1 MKTALW
7 FLGMTVLG
15 AGLVTGAVGCEL
27 GACDD
32 ESEPA
37 AADAG
42 AGAEETTGSESDE
55 DKEGC
60 VQFESLKKFVGTSE
74 TKQVSWATGGKVR
87 VDSRNGH
94 VVVKA
99 GSTADLVSVEFTPF
113 SWRGHTKKDQAV
125 AEIENK
131 LEKVADGDGSGG
143 AVIKTSR
150 KSGATSGLGADV
162 VVTLPSNFDGTL
174 EIEQDNG
181 SVEVQ
186 SVASA
191 AAIDLTN
198 TGAGDCE
205 IDGGPTVKSTKVTC
219 EFDIAVYNVADAVTI
234 RSTGLGDV
242 DVALA
247 SVAAGSGGG
256 SITADK
262 GSVNLTVPSADV
274 FSVQATASGTVDMG
288 TPPSGCQV
296 TEAASNSK
304 TLACGA
310 GGPNY
315 TVSAGADTAFEE
327 NVTVAYR

>member
-1 MKTALW
+1 MKTGLW

-15 AGLVTGAVGCEL
+15 AGLMTAAAGCEL
-27 GACDD
+27 GACED
-32 ESEPA
+32 EAEPA
-37 AADAG
+37 ASDAG
-42 AGAEETTGSESDE
+42 SGAEETEGNESSE

-87 VDSRNGH
+87 IDSRNGR

-99 GSTADLVSVEFTPF
+99 GSAADLISVEFTPF
-113 SWRGHTKKDQAV
+113 SWRGHTKRDEAV

-143 AVIKTSR
+143 ALVKTSR
-150 KSGATSGLGADV
+150 KSGSTSGLGADI
-162 VVTLPSNFDGTL
+162 VVTLPSNFDGIL

-181 SVEVQ
+181 FVEVQ

-191 AAIDLTN
+191 SAISLTN

-205 IDGGPTVKSTKVTC
+205 ISAGPSVKSTTVKC
-219 EFDIAVYNVADAVTI
+219 DFDIAVYNVADAVSVH
-234 RSTGLGDV
+234 STGLGDV

-247 SVAAGSGGG
+247 SVAAGSAGG
-256 SITADK
+256 SVKADK
-262 GSVNLTVPSADV
+262 GSVKFTVPGSDV
-274 FSVQATASGTVDMG
+274 FSVQATATGTVDMG
-288 TPPSGCQV
+288 TPPSGCTV
-296 TEAASNSK
+296 NEAAANSK
-304 TLACGA
+304 TLACGT

-315 TVSAGADTAFEE
+315 VVTAGADTSFEE
-327 NVTVAYR
+327 DVTVAYR